1 MELFYAS
8 LLAFFVLSV
17 TLSFYF
23 LLYGKKSGSLLSN
36 LPPGSTGFPMVG
48 ESLEFLSTGWK
59 GHPEK
64 FVFDRIARYSSS
76 VFKTSLLGSPTV
88 MFCGAAGNKFLFS
101 NENKLVQ
108 AWWPSSVDKIFPTS
122 TQTSSKEEA
131 IRLRK
136 MLPNFLKAE
145 ALQRYIGI
153 MDGIAQ
159 RHFATDWENK
169 DQVVVFPLTKHYTF
183 WIACRLFVSVEDPSH
198 VAKFEDPF
206 GGLVAGIL
214 SVPID
219 LPGTPFNR
227 AIKAS
232 NFIRT
237 ELVAIIKQRKL
248 DLAEGKA
255 SPTQDILSHMLL
267 TSDEN
272 GKFMHEADIADKILG
287 LLIGGHDTASSSCAS
302 IVKFLAEL
310 PEVYEGVYR
319 EQMEIATSKS
329 AGELLNW
336 DDIQKMKYS
345 WNVACEVMRL
355 APPVQGAFR
364 DAINDFMYN
373 GFSIPKGWKIYWSA
387 HSTHRNAEFFPEPLK
402 FDPSRFEG
410 SGPAPYTFVSFGGG
424 PRMCPGKEYA
434 RLEILVF
441 MHHLVRRFKWEKVI
455 PNEKMIVAPMS
466 IPEKGLP
473 IRLYPHKA

>member
-23 LLYGKKSGSLLSN
+23 LLYSKKSGSLLSN

-159 RHFATDWENK
+159 RHFATDW
-169 DQVVVFPLTKHYTF
+169 
-183 WIACRLFVSVEDPSH
+183 
-198 VAKFEDPF
+198 
-206 GGLVAGIL
+206 
-214 SVPID
+214 
-219 LPGTPFNR
+219 
-227 AIKAS
+227 
-232 NFIRT
+232 
-237 ELVAIIKQRKL
+237 
-248 DLAEGKA
+248 
-255 SPTQDILSHMLL
+255 
-267 TSDEN
+267 
-272 GKFMHEADIADKILG
+272 
-287 LLIGGHDTASSSCAS
+287 
-302 IVKFLAEL
+302 
-310 PEVYEGVYR
+310 
-319 EQMEIATSKS
+319 
-329 AGELLNW
+329 
-336 DDIQKMKYS
+336 
-345 WNVACEVMRL
+345 
-355 APPVQGAFR
+355 
-364 DAINDFMYN
+364 
-373 GFSIPKGWKIYWSA
+373 
-387 HSTHRNAEFFPEPLK
+387 
-402 FDPSRFEG
+402 
-410 SGPAPYTFVSFGGG
+410 
-424 PRMCPGKEYA
+424 
-434 RLEILVF
+434 
-441 MHHLVRRFKWEKVI
+441 
-455 PNEKMIVAPMS
+455 
-466 IPEKGLP
+466 
-473 IRLYPHKA
+473 